1 MSNCHDIGYL
11 PERDCCVIFVIAC
24 TRLTVFVSQQ
34 HDFHDVSVGF
44 VVAGVRNIEW
54 LTRCCLRY
62 YGFEVKLVDG
72 YIKPGQY
79 FLLFVV
85 TPTSTDIDG
94 SICHE

>member
-1 MSNCHDIGYL
+1 M
-11 PERDCCVIFVIAC
+11 
-24 TRLTVFVSQQ
+24 
-34 HDFHDVSVGF
+34 
-44 VVAGVRNIEW
+44 VAGVRNIEW